1 MVLIGYMS
9 KNQWQTYGTFCP
21 THTCMPYRF
30 LTEARSAIDTGG
42 VQPGGMQAQLSIM
55 GRQKN
60 SPKSDAVEQIKQKGH
75 HMAKQPGEK

>member
-1 MVLIGYMS
+1 
-9 KNQWQTYGTFCP
+9 
-21 THTCMPYRF
+21 MPYRF

-42 VQPGGMQAQLSIM
+42 VQAQLSIM

-75 HMAKQPGEK
+75 HMAKQPGEIQI

>member
-1 MVLIGYMS
+1 MVLMTDS
-9 KNQWQTYGTFCP
+9 LELFFFWA

-42 VQPGGMQAQLSIM
+42 VQAQLSIM

-75 HMAKQPGEK
+75 HMAKQPGEIQI